1 VASGATANVDK
12 KQLILAAA
20 VRVFAH
26 EGYHTSRVGRI
37 AEEAGV
43 AYGLVYHYFGS
54 KDELLETI
62 FRQTW
67 TDMLA
72 RVREVEE
79 SGRPA
84 REQIRQ
90 VAAVVLRTWRR
101 DPDLVRVLV
110 REVIRSEHLQ
120 HRVEEIAD
128 AFRGLER
135 IIRSGQERG
144 ELRRDLD
151 ARLASVVLYGAL
163 EEILSG
169 WVLGQ
174 LPGSEDDI
182 LHAENEVVDILCGGL
197 GAE

>member
-1 VASGATANVDK
+1 MASSATAPVDK
-12 KQLILAAA
+12 RQLILGAA
-20 VRVFAH
+20 VRVFAR
-26 EGYHTSRVGRI
+26 EGYHTCRVGQI
-37 AEEAGV
+37 AEEAGD

-101 DPDLVRVLV
+101 DRDLVRVLV

-128 AFRGLER
+128 AFHALER

-174 LPGSEDDI
+174 LPDEEEDI
-182 LHAENEVVDILCGGL
+182 LHAENEVVEILCGGL
-197 GAE
+197 GAG

>member
-1 VASGATANVDK
+1 MASGATANVDK

-72 RVREVEE
+72 RVQEVEE
-79 SGRPA
+79 SDRPA

-101 DPDLVRVLV
+101 DRDLVRVLV

-128 AFRGLER
+128 AFHALER

-174 LPGSEDDI
+174 LPDEEEDI
-182 LHAENEVVDILCGGL
+182 LHAENEVVEILCGGL
-197 GAE
+197 RAE

>member
-1 VASGATANVDK
+1 MASSATAPVDK
-12 KQLILAAA
+12 RQLILGAA
-20 VRVFAH
+20 VRVFAR
-26 EGYHTSRVGRI
+26 EGYHTCRVGQI

-72 RVREVEE
+72 RVNEVEA
-79 SGRPA
+79 SDRPA

-101 DPDLVRVLV
+101 DRDLVRVLV

-128 AFRGLER
+128 AFHALER
-135 IIRSGQERG
+135 IIRNGQERG
-144 ELRRDLD
+144 ELRSDID
-151 ARLASVVLYGAL
+151 PHLASVVLYGAL
-163 EEILSG
+163 EEILSS

-174 LPGSEDDI
+174 LPDEEEDI
-182 LHAENEVVDILCGGL
+182 LRAEHEVVEILCGGL
-197 GAE
+197 GTA

>member
-1 VASGATANVDK
+1 VASSATAPVDK
-12 KQLILAAA
+12 KQLILEAA
-20 VRVFAH
+20 VRVFAR

-62 FRQTW
+62 FRRTW

-101 DPDLVRVLV
+101 DRDLVRVLV

-128 AFRGLER
+128 AFRALER
-135 IIRSGQERG
+135 IIRKGQERG

-174 LPGSEDDI
+174 LPGSEEDI
-182 LHAENEVVDILCGGL
+182 LHAENEVVEILCGGL
-197 GAE
+197 GTG

>member
-1 VASGATANVDK
+1 MASGAAAHVDK
-12 KQLILAAA
+12 RQLILGAA
-20 VRVFAH
+20 VRVFAR
-26 EGYHTSRVGRI
+26 EGYHTCRVGQI

-43 AYGLVYHYFGS
+43 AYGLVYHYYGS

-67 TDMLA
+67 TEMLA

-101 DPDLVRVLV
+101 DRDLVRVLV

-128 AFRGLER
+128 AFHALER

-151 ARLASVVLYGAL
+151 ARFASVVLYGAL

-174 LPGSEDDI
+174 LPGEEEDI
-182 LHAENEVVDILCGGL
+182 LRAENEVVEIICGGL
-197 GAE
+197 KAE

>member
-1 VASGATANVDK
+1 MASGAAAHVGK
-12 KQLILAAA
+12 RELILGAA
-20 VRVFAH
+20 VRVFAR
-26 EGYHTSRVGRI
+26 EGYHTCRVGQI

-43 AYGLVYHYFGS
+43 AYGLVYHYYGS

-67 TDMLA
+67 TEMLA
-72 RVREVEE
+72 RVNEVEK
-79 SGRPA
+79 SGQPA
-84 REQIRQ
+84 REQLRQ

-128 AFRGLER
+128 AFHALER

-144 ELRRDLD
+144 ELRREID

-174 LPGSEDDI
+174 LPGEEADI
-182 LHAENEVVDILCGGL
+182 LAAEQEVVEILCGGL
-197 GAE
+197 GAG

>member
-1 VASGATANVDK
+1 MASSATANVDK
-12 KQLILAAA
+12 RQLILGAA
-20 VRVFAH
+20 VRVFAR
-26 EGYHTSRVGRI
+26 EGYHTCRVGQI

-62 FRQTW
+62 FRSTW

-72 RVREVEE
+72 RVHEVEE
-79 SGRPA
+79 SDRPV

-101 DPDLVRVLV
+101 DRDLVRVLV

-128 AFRGLER
+128 AFHALER
-135 IIRSGQERG
+135 IIRNGQERG
-144 ELRRDLD
+144 ELRSDID

-174 LPGSEDDI
+174 LPGSEEDI
-182 LHAENEVVDILCGGL
+182 LHAENEVVEILCGGL
-197 GAE
+197 GSG